1 MATNNTVSKNF
12 KNKGKDIKYLN
23 TDFSGFRSNLI
34 EFTKTYF
41 PKTYNDFNETSPGM
55 MFIEMASYI
64 GDALS
69 YYVDDTFK
77 ESLMPYAEDSKSV
90 LALSQ
95 YLGYKPKVTS
105 PSITTLSLYHLVPSI
120 GTGINNKPDETYY
133 LRIKEG
139 MIVEAQ
145 SNSTQFRTTEMVD
158 FADEYNREVTVY
170 QRDSDTGEPSFYLI
184 KKQVQAISSVINEK
198 TLTFG
203 SYEAFRTIE
212 LSETNIIQIVDV
224 RDGDGNKYYEV
235 PYLGQEMVFIEEKNT
250 LSNDPELFQFRDT
263 VPYIL
268 KTLKTPRRFVIKVND
283 DNTTTIQFGAGDP
296 TASDEQLIPNLKNVG
311 LGLPNS
317 ISRLEESFDPT
328 NFLKTKTYGTSP
340 SNTTIT
346 IKYLTGGGVTSN
358 TSVGDITRITGV
370 EYDEDLLRF
379 TPVQRGIYQQS
390 KNSLA
395 VDNEVPAVGGR
406 GAETLEEIRQNSLAN
421 FGSQNRAVTAKDY
434 QVRVLSMPARY
445 GGIAKAYASA
455 DGQLDNNS
463 PSSILASPNSLQQF
477 TDLVMTFIEKADNE
491 EPSSAEVKEEI
502 KNFLVGKTDNVNE
515 INNPFAINLYLLGYN
530 RNGHLTQIN
539 RAIKQNL
546 KTYLNEYKI
555 LTDGV
560 NIIDGFIVNIG
571 VDFEITV
578 LDNYNKSEVLTQCIN
593 ELKNFFLIDKWTFNQ
608 TINLSEIELTIA
620 NVEGVSSVPKL
631 EITNKCKGQYSP
643 NSYNITAATK
653 EKIIYPSL
661 DPCVFEVKFP
671 NSDIKGRAR

>member
-23 TDFSGFRSNLI
+23 TDFTGFRSNLI
-34 EFTKTYF
+34 EFAKTYF
-41 PKTYNDFNETSPGM
+41 PKSYNDFNETSPGM

-77 ESLMPYAEDSKSV
+77 ESLMPYAEDSKSIM
-90 LALSQ
+90 ALSQ

-105 PSITTLSLYHLVPSI
+105 PAITTLSLYHLVPSI
-120 GTGINNKPDETYY
+120 GDGVNNRPDETYY

-139 MIVEAQ
+139 MLVDAV
-145 SNSTQFRTTEMVD
+145 SNATKFRTTEMVD

-170 QRDSDTGEPSFYLI
+170 QRDSNTGEPTFYLA
-184 KKQVQAISSVINEK
+184 KKQVQAISSTVVEK
-198 TLTFG
+198 DVTFG
-203 SYEAFRTIE
+203 SYEPFRTIA
-212 LSETNIIQIVDV
+212 LSDTNVIQIIDV
-224 RDGDGNKYYEV
+224 RDNQGNKYYEV
-235 PYLGQEMVFIEEKNT
+235 PYLGQEMVFVEEKNT
-250 LSNDPELFQFRDT
+250 LSNDPDLHQFRET
-263 VPYIL
+263 TPYIL
-268 KTLKTPRRFVIKVND
+268 KTLKTPRRFVVKVND

-296 TASDEQLIPNLKNVG
+296 SASDEQLIPNLKNVG

-346 IKYLTGGGVTSN
+346 VKYLIGGGNASN
-358 TSVGDITRITGV
+358 TNVGDITRITGV
-370 EYDEDLLRF
+370 EYDEDLLKF
-379 TPVQRGIYQQS
+379 TPPQRGIYQET

-421 FGSQNRAVTAKDY
+421 FGAQNRAVTAKDY

-463 PSSILASPNSLQQF
+463 PASILASPNSLQQF
-477 TDLVMTFIEKADNE
+477 TDLVMTFVEKADNE
-491 EPSSAEVKEEI
+491 EPSSTQVKEEI
-502 KNFLVGKTDNVNE
+502 KNFLVGKTDNANE

-530 RNGHLTQIN
+530 RDGHLTQLN
-539 RAIKQNL
+539 KAIKQNL
-546 KTYLNEYKI
+546 KTYLNEYRI

-560 NIIDGFIVNIG
+560 NIIDGFIINVGVNF
-571 VDFEITV
+571 DITV
-578 LDNYNKSEVLTQCIN
+578 YRNFNSREVVLSCI
-593 ELKNFFLIDKWTFNQ
+593 EEIKEFFNIANWQFNQ
-608 TINLSEIELTIA
+608 TINLSDIELTIA
-620 NVEGVSSVPKL
+620 MVEGVASVQKV
-631 EITNKCKGQYSP
+631 EIVNKCGGIYAR
-643 NSYNITAATK
+643 NSYDIQAATK
-653 EKIIYPSL
+653 NKIIYPSL
-661 DPCVFEVKFP
+661 DPSVFEVKFP
-671 NSDIKGRAR
+671 DKDIKGRAI

>member
-133 LRIKEG
+133 LRIREG
-139 MIVEAQ
+139 MVVEAQ

-170 QRDSDTGEPSFYLI
+170 QRDSDTGEPSFYLV
-184 KKQVQAISSVINEK
+184 KKQVQAISSIINEK

-268 KTLKTPRRFVIKVND
+268 KTLKTPRRFVVKVND

-296 TASDEQLIPNLKNVG
+296 SASDEQLIPNLKNVG

-406 GAETLEEIRQNSLAN
+406 GVETLEEIRQNSLAN

>member
-23 TDFSGFRSNLI
+23 TDFTGFRSNLI
-34 EFTKTYF
+34 EFAKTYF
-41 PKTYNDFNETSPGM
+41 PKSYNDFNETSPGM

-77 ESLMPYAEDSKSV
+77 ESLMPYAEDSKSIM
-90 LALSQ
+90 ALSQ

-105 PSITTLSLYHLVPSI
+105 PAITTLSLYHLVPSI
-120 GTGINNKPDETYY
+120 GDGVNNRPDETYY

-139 MIVEAQ
+139 MLVDAV
-145 SNSTQFRTTEMVD
+145 SNATKFRTTEMVD

-170 QRDSDTGEPSFYLI
+170 QRDLNTGEPTFYLV
-184 KKQVQAISSVINEK
+184 KKQVQAISSTVVEK
-198 TLTFG
+198 DVTFG
-203 SYEAFRTIE
+203 SYEPFRTIA
-212 LSETNIIQIVDV
+212 LSDTNVIQIIDV
-224 RDGDGNKYYEV
+224 RDNQGNKYYEV
-235 PYLGQEMVFIEEKNT
+235 PYLGQEMVFVEEKNT
-250 LSNDPELFQFRDT
+250 LSNDPDLHQFRET
-263 VPYIL
+263 TPYIL
-268 KTLKTPRRFVIKVND
+268 KTLKTPRRFVVKVND

-296 TASDEQLIPNLKNVG
+296 SASDEQLIPNLKNVG

-346 IKYLTGGGVTSN
+346 VKYLIGGGNASN
-358 TSVGDITRITGV
+358 TNVGDITRITGV
-370 EYDEDLLRF
+370 EYDEDLLKF
-379 TPVQRGIYQQS
+379 TPPQRGIYQET

-421 FGSQNRAVTAKDY
+421 FGAQNRAVTAKDY

-463 PSSILASPNSLQQF
+463 PASILASPNSLQQF
-477 TDLVMTFIEKADNE
+477 TDLVMTFVEKADNE
-491 EPSSAEVKEEI
+491 EPSSTQVKEEI
-502 KNFLVGKTDNVNE
+502 KNFLVGKTDNANE

-530 RNGHLTQIN
+530 RDGHLTQLN
-539 RAIKQNL
+539 KAIKQNL
-546 KTYLNEYKI
+546 KTYLNEYRI

-578 LDNYNKSEVLTQCIN
+578 LDSYNKSEVLTQCIN

-620 NVEGVSSVPKL
+620 NIEGVSSVPKL
-631 EITNKCKGQYSP
+631 EITNKCTGRYSP